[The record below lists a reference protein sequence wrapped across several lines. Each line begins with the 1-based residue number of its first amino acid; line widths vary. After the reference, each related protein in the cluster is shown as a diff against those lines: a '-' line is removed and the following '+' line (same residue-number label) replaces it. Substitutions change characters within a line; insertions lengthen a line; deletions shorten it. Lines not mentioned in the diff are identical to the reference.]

1 MIAAGRLDVDTR
13 TKPDSQL
20 PVNID
25 IYLPSLPCSEF
36 VTEVTDDS
44 GSQQI
49 AVTDGLHKLRM
60 DRNGVPIDLP
70 EAVDWGHVV
79 APAFQQR
86 KVVSMMEEAQEHL
99 AETMNHL
106 EHEDGENPQL
116 SPAEHEI
123 HRSQLAEQVDCC
135 QKTGARVR
143 ETVGQSMSVST
154 HVPTV

>member
-1 MIAAGRLDVDTR
+1 VLFPSLARRLDVDTR

-25 IYLPSLPCSEF
+25 IYFPSLPCSWF

-70 EAVDWGHVV
+70 EPVDWGHAV

-86 KVVSMMEEAQEHL
+86 KVVSMMEEAQAHL

-106 EHEDGENPQL
+106 DHEGEENPQL
-116 SPAEHEI
+116 TPAEHEA
-123 HRSQLAEQVDCC
+123 HRVQLAEQVSDC
-135 QKTGARVR
+135 TALFPHLPLP
-143 ETVGQSMSVST
+143 S
-154 HVPTV
+154 